1 MAIPAILHQT
11 APRDEGR
18 WDPRWGRC
26 YESWGRVCSG
36 VRRILWDDEGLRALV
51 QEAFPEH
58 LPTYDSYE
66 HQIQRVD
73 FARAAMLFI
82 HGGLYAD
89 MDVEALD
96 NPFPHLP
103 AGVSIVASPYVEN
116 EKHQNSLM
124 ASPAGHPFWRAVAAE
139 AVRRRA
145 APKLYRTTW
154 QLTGPQLLDAV
165 VERYGSDVH
174 VLPADVFNPSMS
186 SPSFHA
192 PQVITRHLCTSVWTH
207 DMDNLGMALYQ
218 AARAS
223 NAAAA
228 QRAADAKADLDCRDY
243 AGLTPLHHA
252 AIKGDV
258 AMVSLLSRLRADV
271 SAKDKNATTPLHYAV
286 QMSHFETVKL
296 LLHTGAA
303 ADVRLLEG
311 PYKGATPLEL
321 AADMHRSQQSPSSGE
336 VLGLLQLH
344 DHAAAKIS
352 EDVRRRAMSRCRGRF
367 AICASRRGAWPAA
380 RREGRLLEVD

>member
-11 APRDEGR
+11 APRDQGR

-73 FARAAMLFI
+73 FARAAMLFV

-124 ASPAGHPFWRAVAAE
+124 ASPAGHPFWRALAAE
-139 AVRRRA
+139 AVRRRT
-145 APKLYRTTW
+145 APELYRTTW

-223 NAAAA
+223 NAAA
-228 QRAADAKADLDCRDY
+228 
-243 AGLTPLHHA
+243 
-252 AIKGDV
+252 
-258 AMVSLLSRLRADV
+258 
-271 SAKDKNATTPLHYAV
+271 
-286 QMSHFETVKL
+286 
-296 LLHTGAA
+296 
-303 ADVRLLEG
+303 
-311 PYKGATPLEL
+311 
-321 AADMHRSQQSPSSGE
+321 
-336 VLGLLQLH
+336 
-344 DHAAAKIS
+344 
-352 EDVRRRAMSRCRGRF
+352 
-367 AICASRRGAWPAA
+367 
-380 RREGRLLEVD
+380 

>member
-1 MAIPAILHQT
+1 
-11 APRDEGR
+11 
-18 WDPRWGRC
+18 
-26 YESWGRVCSG
+26 
-36 VRRILWDDEGLRALV
+36 
-51 QEAFPEH
+51 
-58 LPTYDSYE
+58 
-66 HQIQRVD
+66 
-73 FARAAMLFI
+73 MLFL

-124 ASPAGHPFWRAVAAE
+124 ASPAGHPFWRALAAE

-154 QLTGPQLLDAV
+154 QLTGSQLLDAV
-165 VERYGSDVH
+165 

-223 NAAAA
+223 NAAEA

-321 AADMHRSQQSPSSGE
+321 AADMHRSQQSPNSGE

-344 DHAAAKIS
+344 DHSAAKIS
-352 EDVRRRAMSRCRGRF
+352 EDARRTELFRCRGRF
-367 AICASRRGAWPAA
+367 AICASRRGAWPLA
-380 RREGRLLEVD
+380 RRDGRLLEVD